1 MENRCMNCMELLE
14 NNEDICSKCGYE
26 TDAQQSLPF
35 MPKETMLANRYIVGK
50 GLEIDGEGL
59 SYIGY
64 DESKKTKVYIR
75 EFYPSNF
82 SSRASDGVGVTTEPN
97 FEKVF
102 KSLRANFFKYFR
114 FVARVRNLPSVVSV
128 YDIFEANNTVYVISE
143 WVEGTRLDRF
153 LGSKGGR
160 LEWNEAKEMFMPF
173 LSSLSRME
181 AVGIRHLGISPDNI
195 LVTKNKELKL
205 TGFATK
211 SLRSANS
218 LISSQLYDGC
228 TAYEQYLDN
237 YESSESTDVYGF
249 ASTLFF
255 ALTGEYPPS
264 ALERKKDDKLMMPQ
278 IILNNLPE
286 NVVSAI
292 ATALRVYPN
301 SRTLSFETL
310 KIELSDSPVLN
321 VQDIESDDGAPEN
334 FDYEE
339 SSYNSKKSKPIS
351 WGIVSCVITLVVLL
365 VGLGVY
371 WFWLRNK
378 SENNGTPENTNLQT
392 DQYIKNDIDKKKDET
407 AGKITVPNIV
417 GRNFKSVQD
426 ELKYNDEYSVVL
438 LSEEFSDEIA
448 EGCIISQTPSAG
460 EEAYEG
466 TMIAVNVSKGK
477 KAKPLPSVEGK
488 TLSEA
493 SQLLSENKIK
503 SDSVSEFS
511 DKYPEGTVVGN
522 KNHKAGDEVEYG
534 SQVTLIVSKGK
545 A

>member
-1 MENRCMNCMELLE
+1 MNCMEPLE
-14 NNEDICSKCGYE
+14 SHEDICSKCGCE
-26 TDAQQSLPF
+26 TNEEQPLPF
-35 MPKETMLANRYIVGK
+35 MPKGIVLESRYIIGK

-64 DESKKTKVYIR
+64 DKTKKTKVYIR

-82 SSRASDGVGVTTEPN
+82 SSRGADGVEVTFQPN

-102 KSLRANFFKYFR
+102 KNLRASFLKYFR
-114 FVARVRNLPSVVSV
+114 FVARVRNLPAVVSV
-128 YDIFEANNTVYVISE
+128 YDIFEANNTVYVICE
-143 WVEGTRLDRF
+143 WVEGSRLDRF

-160 LEWNEAKEMFMPF
+160 IEWNEAKEMFMPF
-173 LSSLSRME
+173 LNSLSRME

-195 LVTKNKELKL
+195 LVTKDNELKL

-228 TAYEQYLDN
+228 TALEQYLDN
-237 YESSESTDVYGF
+237 YEPAESTDVYGF

-278 IILNNLPE
+278 IILNDLPE

-310 KIELSDSPVLN
+310 KIELSDSPLLN
-321 VQDIESDDGAPEN
+321 VQDIESND
-334 FDYEE
+334 E
-339 SSYNSKKSKPIS
+339 SSDFENSAEYGEAAVESGKPKSIS
-351 WGIVSCVITLVVLL
+351 WGIISCIITLVVLL
-365 VGLGVY
+365 VCLAVY

-378 SENNGTPENTNLQT
+378 PENNDTNENSSSQSE
-392 DQYIKNDIDKKKDET
+392 QYMKKEDNSKDET
-407 AGKITVPNIV
+407 AKKIIVPNLV
-417 GRNFKSVQD
+417 GRNFKSLQ
-426 ELKYNDEYSVVL
+426 EEIKYNNEYNVVL
-438 LSEEFSDEIA
+438 LSEEFSDDIG
-448 EGCIISQTPSAG
+448 EGCIVSQTPSAG
-460 EEAYEG
+460 EEAYQG

-477 KAKPLPSVEGK
+477 KAKSLPSVEGK

-493 SQLLSENKIK
+493 SQLLAENKIK
-503 SDSVSEFS
+503 TDSVSEFS
-511 DKYPEGTVVGN
+511 NKYPEGTVIGY
-522 KNHKAGDEVEYG
+522 KNHKAGDEIEYG
-534 SQVTLIVSKGK
+534 TQVTLIVSKGK

>member
-1 MENRCMNCMELLE
+1 MNCMELLE
-14 NNEDICSKCGYE
+14 NDEDICSKCGYE
-26 TDAQQSLPF
+26 VDEEQSLPF
-35 MPKETMLANRYIVGK
+35 IPKGTVLENRYIVGR

-64 DESKKTKVYIR
+64 DKSKKTKVYIR

-82 SSRASDGVGVTTEPN
+82 SSRSNDGVGVTTKEN

-102 KSLRANFFKYFR
+102 KNLRSGFFKYFR

-128 YDIFEANNTVYVISE
+128 YDIFEANNTIYVICE
-143 WVEGTRLDRF
+143 WVDGSRLDRF

-173 LSSLSRME
+173 LNSLSRME

-195 LVTKNKELKL
+195 LVTKDNEFKL

-228 TAYEQYLDN
+228 TALEQYLDD
-237 YESSESTDVYGF
+237 YEPAESTDVYGL
-249 ASTLFF
+249 AATLFF

-264 ALERKKDDKLMMPQ
+264 AVERKKDDKLMMPQ
-278 IILNNLPE
+278 VILNDLPE

-310 KIELSDSPVLN
+310 KIELSDSPLLE
-321 VQDIESDDGAPEN
+321 VQDIESNDDVSEIT
-334 FDYEE
+334 DYGEE
-339 SSYNSKKSKPIS
+339 DFRSEKSKSIS
-351 WGIVSCVITLVVLL
+351 WGVVSCIITLVVLL
-365 VGLGVY
+365 VCLGVY
-371 WFWLRNK
+371 WFWLKNK
-378 SENNGTPENTNLQT
+378 PENDGADENSSSQSQADSYLKNENTNTQ
-392 DQYIKNDIDKKKDET
+392 DET
-407 AGKITVPNIV
+407 TRKITVPNLV
-417 GRNFKSVQD
+417 GRNFKSLQD
-426 ELKYNDEYSVVL
+426 ELKYNNEYNVVL
-438 LSEEFSDEIA
+438 LSEEFSSEIG

-460 EEAYEG
+460 EEAYYG

-477 KAKPLPSVEGK
+477 KTKSLPSVEGK

-493 SQLLSENKIK
+493 SQLLAENKIK
-503 SDSVSEFS
+503 TDSVSEFS
-511 DKYPEGTVVGN
+511 SKYPEGTVVGY
-522 KNHKAGDEVEYG
+522 KNYKAGDEVEYG
-534 SQVTLIVSKGK
+534 SQVTLIVSKGET
-545 A
+545 